1 MIHARDYVDTV
12 EGPQPDH
19 HPNKKWIVRVM
30 EGKTALSK
38 VVYAEAAIL
47 RSDGTLAFGPLVL
60 RQSKARL
67 DVFIKTVPN
76 PTHFFNMTNVTE
88 WYEDVNLVPAPPPIQ
103 SPDFPPETFIRNPP
117 TAPAPVPKTDADRLE
132 ERRAHDQIFTM
143 ATDLTFLGGI
153 RAKDNYDLAR
163 ALIENGWR
171 RG

>member
-76 PTHFFNMTNVTE
+76 PTHFFNMATVTE
-88 WYEDVNLVPAPPPIQ
+88 WYEDVNLVPTPPPIQ
-103 SPDFPPETFIRNPP
+103 SPDFPPETFIRDSSTSMILQEEDMYNKLKEMEDIPL
-117 TAPAPVPKTDADRLE
+117 TARDEAMRYKAMRLV
-132 ERRAHDQIFTM
+132 RM
-143 ATDLTFLGGI
+143 
-153 RAKDNYDLAR
+153 
-163 ALIENGWR
+163 GWR
-171 RG
+171 R